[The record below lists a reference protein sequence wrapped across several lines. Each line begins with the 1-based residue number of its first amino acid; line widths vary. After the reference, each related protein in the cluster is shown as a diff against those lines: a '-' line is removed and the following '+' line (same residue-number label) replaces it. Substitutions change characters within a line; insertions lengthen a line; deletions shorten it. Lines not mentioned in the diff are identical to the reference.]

1 MSDGMR
7 CGGHTGQLTGL
18 EGCVVVVAP
27 WSGDLAALAAYTATL
42 ANGLEKNSRKRA
54 EKSSFTHMGLSSKS
68 QCGAKNELK
77 RIGVG

>member
-27 WSGDLAALAAYTATL
+27 WSGDLAALGLAPYTSTGGHVADQ
-42 ANGLEKNSRKRA
+42 RV
-54 EKSSFTHMGLSSKS
+54 KSLSV
-68 QCGAKNELK
+68 
-77 RIGVG
+77 RR